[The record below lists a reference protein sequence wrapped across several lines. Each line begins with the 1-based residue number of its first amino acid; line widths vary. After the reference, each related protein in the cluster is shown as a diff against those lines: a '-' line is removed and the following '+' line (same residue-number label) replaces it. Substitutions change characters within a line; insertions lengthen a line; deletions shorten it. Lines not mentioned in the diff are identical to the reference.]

1 MKKIIRKFRQWFMN
15 AMPGTYVRLSKLV
28 CRHVLFQRERRYLG
42 GQLKS
47 RSDQPSVIFFGGHR
61 AASMFLGKV
70 FSQLAEDA
78 NLHRIDLESYF
89 LHTDRSKV
97 DQLFTAGECEPLFRE
112 EGFFYG
118 PLRRPVLLENLN
130 NYRVVLLLRD
140 LRDVLTSGYYSIVY
154 AHTVIDDL
162 HRKARERAAAQGV
175 DEYVRENLPA
185 WKARYLEVLDWA
197 DTSGIRVERY
207 EDMVEDFGGWLR
219 RVTPPLGLDGN
230 QRLIEEIISQAD
242 FDVVKEDK
250 TAHKRSV
257 KAGSHARKLQPETAA
272 FLNQELAEVLQRM
285 GYEEGS

>member
-1 MKKIIRKFRQWFMN
+1 MKTIIRKFRQWFMN
-15 AMPGTYVRLSKLV
+15 TMPGLYVRLSKLV
-28 CRHVLFQRERRYLG
+28 CRHVLFQRERRYLNG
-42 GQLKS
+42 ELEPRTGE
-47 RSDQPSVIFFGGHR
+47 PSVIFFGGHR

-70 FSQLAEDA
+70 FSQLAADA
-78 NLHRIDLESYF
+78 ELRRVDLESYF

-97 DQLFTAGECEPLFRE
+97 DQLFTAGECEPLFRK
-112 EGFFYG
+112 EGYFFG
-118 PLRRPVLLENLN
+118 PLRRPVLLEDLDS
-130 NYRVVLLLRD
+130 YRVILVLRD

-154 AHTVIDDL
+154 AHTVIDEL
-162 HRKARERAAAQGV
+162 HLEARERAAAQGV

-219 RVTPPLGLDGN
+219 RVPPPLGLDGN

-257 KAGSHARKLQPETAA
+257 KAGSHARKLQPETRE
-272 FLNQELAEVLQRM
+272 FLDRELAEVLERM
-285 GYEEGS
+285 GYQKGS